1 MKRMSPSKSTQ
12 LLKSQGAIISK
23 KNLVHSPKKNQFE
36 DARGSLPEIKTSMI
50 LANQNHILKEKFT
63 PMNKYQSNLS
73 VLSRKQNPI
82 ILSTIDPVSK

>member
-1 MKRMSPSKSTQ
+1 MT
-12 LLKSQGAIISK
+12 K
-23 KNLVHSPKKNQFE
+23 KNQVHSPKKNVFE

-50 LANQNHILKEKFT
+50 FANQNHILKEKFT